1 MTVTAGLLTAVTTF
15 TTLAEREQFDPN
27 TVTPGVVGFLAT
39 FGLALIVVLL
49 AFDMV
54 RRVRRTRYREE
65 IGAQLDAEEAEA
77 RAIARAESDGG
88 TAGGSDPSHTPGAAE
103 HPGTDEPGLSDRR

>member
-1 MTVTAGLLTAVTTF
+1 MTVTAGLLTL

-27 TVTPGVVGFLAT
+27 TVTPGVIGFLAT

-54 RRVRRTRYREE
+54 RRVRRTRYRAE
-65 IGAQLDAEEAEA
+65 IGEQLDAEEAEA
-77 RAIARAESDGG
+77 RAIARAEADGG
-88 TAGGSDPSHTPGAAE
+88 TGGSADSPNS
-103 HPGTDEPGLSDRR
+103 DDPGLNDRR

>member
-1 MTVTAGLLTAVTTF
+1 MTVTAGLLTL
-15 TTLAEREQFDPN
+15 TTLPLLAEGEQFDPN

-54 RRVRRTRYREE
+54 RRVRRTRYRAE
-65 IGAQLDAEEAEA
+65 IGEQLDAEEAEA
-77 RAIARAESDGG
+77 RAIARADEGDGTG
-88 TAGGSDPSHTPGAAE
+88 EPADSPA
-103 HPGTDEPGLSDRR
+103 TDESGPNDRR

>member
-1 MTVTAGLLTAVTTF
+1 MTVTAGLLTL

-27 TVTPGVVGFLAT
+27 TVTPGVIGFLAT

-54 RRVRRTRYREE
+54 RRVRRTRYRAE
-65 IGAQLDAEEAEA
+65 IGEQLDAEEAEA
-77 RAIARAESDGG
+77 RAIARAEADGG
-88 TAGGSDPSHTPGAAE
+88 AGGPADSPN
-103 HPGTDEPGLSDRR
+103 TDDPGLNDRR

>member
-1 MTVTAGLLTAVTTF
+1 MTVTAGLLML

-27 TVTPGVVGFLAT
+27 TVTPGVIGFLAT

-54 RRVRRTRYREE
+54 RRVRRTRYRAE
-65 IGAQLDAEEAEA
+65 IGEQLDAEEAEA
-77 RAIARAESDGG
+77 RSIRRASADGG
-88 TAGGSDPSHTPGAAE
+88 TDQPIDGPT
-103 HPGTDEPGLSDRR
+103 TDEPDLNDRR

>member
-1 MTVTAGLLTAVTTF
+1 MTVRAGLLTLTTL
-15 TTLAEREQFDPN
+15 TTLSTLAEREEFDPN

-39 FGLALIVVLL
+39 FGLALVVVLL

-54 RRVRRTRYREE
+54 RRVRRTRYRAE

-77 RAIARAESDGG
+77 RAIARADADGG
-88 TAGGSDPSHTPGAAE
+88 AGEAGDSPS
-103 HPGTDEPGLSDRR
+103 TDEAGPNDRR